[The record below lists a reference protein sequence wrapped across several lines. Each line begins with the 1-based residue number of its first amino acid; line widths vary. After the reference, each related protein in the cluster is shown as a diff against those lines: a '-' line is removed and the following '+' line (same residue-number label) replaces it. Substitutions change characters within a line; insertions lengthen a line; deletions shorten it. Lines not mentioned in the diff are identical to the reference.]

1 MRLQNYC
8 EMEIVSTIL
17 VTSMKILA
25 SFQVPLLQIIINT
38 LIIWQLG
45 IKVMIKV
52 KKLLRTLCGAFSSN
66 KWLQRL
72 KGIML
77 VVKDTKT
84 LILIV
89 CQNAQLVKNKMRDKN
104 H

>member
-17 VTSMKILA
+17 VSTMKILE
-25 SFQVPLLQIIINT
+25 SFHVPLLQIIINI

-52 KKLLRTLCGAFSSN
+52 KKLLRTLCGASSSN

>member
-8 EMEIVSTIL
+8 EMEIAPTIL
-17 VTSMKILA
+17 VTSMRILA
-25 SFQVPLLQIIINT
+25 SFHVSLLQIIINI
-38 LIIWQLG
+38 LKNWQLG
-45 IKVMIKV
+45 MKLMIKV
-52 KKLLRTLCGAFSSN
+52 KKLLRTLCAGFSSN
-66 KWLQRL
+66 KGLQRL
-72 KGIML
+72 KRITL

-89 CQNAQLVKNKMRDKN
+89 CQNAQLVKSKMRDKN

>member
-17 VTSMKILA
+17 VTTMKILA
-25 SFQVPLLQIIINT
+25 SFQVPLLQIIINI

-52 KKLLRTLCGAFSSN
+52 KKLLRTLCGASSSN

>member
-8 EMEIVSTIL
+8 EMEIASTIL
-17 VTSMKILA
+17 VTSMRILA
-25 SFQVPLLQIIINT
+25 SFHVSLLQIIINI
-38 LIIWQLG
+38 LKNWQLG
-45 IKVMIKV
+45 MKLMIKV
-52 KKLLRTLCGAFSSN
+52 KELLRALCAAFSSN
-66 KWLQRL
+66 KGLQRL
-72 KGIML
+72 KGIAL

-89 CQNAQLVKNKMRDKN
+89 CQNAQLVKSKMRDKN

>member
-8 EMEIVSTIL
+8 EMEIFSTIL
-17 VTSMKILA
+17 VTSMTILA
-25 SFQVPLLQIIINT
+25 SFQVPLLQIIINI
-38 LIIWQLG
+38 LKIWQLG
-45 IKVMIKV
+45 MKVMIKV

-66 KWLQRL
+66 KGLQRL

-89 CQNAQLVKNKMRDKN
+89 CQNAQLVKSKMRDKN